1 MPIMK
6 KTDDESSV
14 FCVCVCNE
22 KKQNDTF
29 EIDVI
34 IGNKGEDNITTRQI
48 YIANKKIYDK
58 I

>member
-1 MPIMK
+1 MK
-6 KTDDESSV
+6 KIDDESSV

-29 EIDVI
+29 GISVI